1 MQNFHHALLRLSHV
15 RFVLPLAA
23 GATSLSSIQITER
36 KEAEFYS
43 LDTLEGSGVKPLLT
57 CRRVAGQWN

>member
-1 MQNFHHALLRLSHV
+1 MQNFYYALFHLSHV

-23 GATSLSSIQITER
+23 GAPSLSSIQITER

-43 LDTLEGSGVKPLLT
+43 LDTLEGSEVKPLLT

>member
-1 MQNFHHALLRLSHV
+1 MQNFQHTLLFLFHV
-15 RFVLPLAA
+15 RSVLPLAA
-23 GATSLSSIQITER
+23 GAPSLSSIQITEG